1 MRNDQGLPHDLGMLR
16 LSQGNP
22 AQALAHSNLLAS
34 PFAEM
39 AAMMGVEVVAMDKDV
54 RLVRP
59 DREHPVLLGCL
70 GCVSRWPPASS
81 CSFKS
86 RIADLQR
93 LHQDALTA
101 LLSQP
106 AAVRLPLEVPRPPLQ
121 FHALP
126 PLPPLHRDDQA
137 LGLAQELVDSAGLD
151 GLTGMTARNWKRCG
165 VNHLRSSVKRS
176 TSSAK
181 TMMP

>member
-1 MRNDQGLPHDLGMLR
+1 MLR

-39 AAMMGVEVVAMDKDV
+39 AAMMEAVVVAMDKDV
-54 RLVRP
+54 RLAPP
-59 DREHPVLLGCL
+59 DRERPVLLACL

-93 LHQDALTA
+93 LRQDAWTA
-101 LLSQP
+101 LLSRP
-106 AAVRLPLEVPRPPLQ
+106 AAERLPLEEPKPHLQ

-126 PLPPLHRDDQA
+126 RLLHPHQDVQA
-137 LGLAQELVDSAGLD
+137 LGLALELVDSAGPD
-151 GLTGMTARNWKRCG
+151 GPTGMTARNWKRCG